1 MHLELAYQRAAEK
14 AVQEENC
21 FKIYIYKR
29 DCRISIELLDTEPED
44 SKKIDDAR
52 KWSDYKER
60 YADITN
66 TENKSNSPV
75 YLDRNLRLYQ
85 RRVANNY
92 NKHKRLIK
100 NHQVQ
105 HNLDEEEERNKRLRE
120 ETGASSSN
128 NKSNINDDGDGDFHL
143 LNAILKERP
152 PERNQPDHP
161 GYEVNDETQC
171 KFNMQDSK
179 IMFTVTKDS
188 YLYNISAF
196 HRARKVSQNVKKLL
210 VCFLYIANTFIN
222 FVKMFTCT

>member
-1 MHLELAYQRAAEK
+1 MFQVHLELAYQRAAEK

-29 DCRISIELLDTEPED
+29 DCRITIELLDTEPED
-44 SKKIDDAR
+44 SKKIDDAK

-66 TENKSNSPV
+66 TENKPKSPV

-85 RRVANNY
+85 RRVANNF
-92 NKHKRLIK
+92 NKNKRMIK
-100 NHQVQ
+100 NHQIQ
-105 HNLDEEEERNKRLRE
+105 QNQDQEEERNKRLRE
-120 ETGASSSN
+120 ESGGSSN
-128 NKSNINDDGDGDFHL
+128 NKSNRNDGEDGDFHL
-143 LNAILKERP
+143 LNAILKDRP
-152 PERNQPDHP
+152 PERNQTDHP

-196 HRARKVSQNVKKLL
+196 HRARKVSRYHQH
-210 VCFLYIANTFIN
+210 T
-222 FVKMFTCT
+222 

>member
-1 MHLELAYQRAAEK
+1 MSLIMINLFQAHLEFAYQKSAEK
-14 AVQEENC
+14 AVQEETC

-29 DCRISIELLDTEPED
+29 DCRMSIELLDGEPED
-44 SKKIDDAR
+44 SKKIDDAK

-66 TENKSNSPV
+66 TESKPKSPV

-85 RRVANNY
+85 RRVANNF
-92 NKHKRLIK
+92 NKNKRMIK

-105 HNLDEEEERNKRLRE
+105 QNPDQDEERNKRLRE
-120 ETGASSSN
+120 EGGGSSNN
-128 NKSNINDDGDGDFHL
+128 NKSNRNDGGDGDFHL
-143 LNAILKERP
+143 LNAILKDRP
-152 PERNQPDHP
+152 PERNQTDHP

-196 HRARKVSQNVKKLL
+196 HRARKVS
-210 VCFLYIANTFIN
+210 C
-222 FVKMFTCT
+222 